1 MGDSRDPT
9 SAEAGAR
16 TQAQVPASSSRDE
29 VIAAQ
34 YNTPDAVAAYA
45 DSYTGWGP
53 AARFFQSRIKLITQT
68 LAFSTG
74 GDLLDVGCGPGM
86 MVRELLDSRP
96 GDFRITALDSS
107 PDMVEACAL
116 QARGAA
122 DVRTVVGCVEAM
134 PFPDASFDVVLAM
147 GILEYIEVT
156 AGLAEIGR
164 VTRPDGLVLV
174 TMLNPAS
181 PYRFVEWR
189 VYSPLIRVLRAV
201 VTLLTV
207 PPDQRHGK
215 GGTGIHAYREH
226 VLCKMMVA
234 AGLRPVDTASFDV
247 TLLVPPIDRVVRR
260 WARRWQKRPETTIS
274 RGWRKWL
281 GTAYMVVARKLS
293 VPDAPKRNRL
303 AAPS

>member
-1 MGDSRDPT
+1 MGVFARSHQRRGGRPN
-9 SAEAGAR
+9 SSSGAR
-16 TQAQVPASSSRDE
+16 TEFGDE

-45 DSYTGWGP
+45 DSYTGWRP
-53 AARFFQSRIKLITQT
+53 AARFFHSRITLITQT
-68 LAFSTG
+68 LASSTG

-116 QARGAA
+116 RARGAA
-122 DVRTVVGCVEAM
+122 DVRTVVGSVEAM

-147 GILEYIEVT
+147 GILEYAEVT

-201 VTLLTV
+201 ETLLAV
-207 PPDQRHGK
+207 PPDRRHG
-215 GGTGIHAYREH
+215 GARIPRTHPAQDDGRRRPATRGRR
-226 VLCKMMVA
+226 VL
-234 AGLRPVDTASFDV
+234 
-247 TLLVPPIDRVVRR
+247 RR
-260 WARRWQKRPETTIS
+260 DIARS
-274 RGWRKWL
+274 
-281 GTAYMVVARKLS
+281 A
-293 VPDAPKRNRL
+293 D
-303 AAPS
+303 